1 MPDSKL
7 TMSDPQTVIAY
18 PASRNAGTPLDDL
31 ILV

>member
-1 MPDSKL
+1 MPEPEL
-7 TMSDPQTVIAY
+7 TMSVPQTVIAY